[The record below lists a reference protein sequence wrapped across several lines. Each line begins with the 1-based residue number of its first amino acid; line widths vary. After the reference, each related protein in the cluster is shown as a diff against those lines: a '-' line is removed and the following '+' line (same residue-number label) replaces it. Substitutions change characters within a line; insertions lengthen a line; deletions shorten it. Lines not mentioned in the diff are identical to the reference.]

1 MSLPVI
7 YSTREDWL
15 NGAITELKPFFLI
28 NGVSISDRIRVS
40 CALPS
45 NAKRTNFKS
54 VGECF
59 PSTNSADAHYEIFI
73 SPVLADPIKV
83 FETLIA
89 MLCHTAKGAL
99 NHGKPYQKIADAMLL
114 LPNGTQS
121 ARYKSVTHGG
131 AFIQAY
137 GQIIDSLGAYVHAE
151 LSASVGK
158 KQGTRM
164 LLAQCP
170 SCGYAVRLTSKWAYK
185 RVNGNTVINLPI
197 CPNEGDTLA
206 LI

>member
-15 NGAITELKPFFLI
+15 TAAVSELKPFFLL
-28 NGVSISDRIRVS
+28 NGVSISDKIRVS

-59 PSTNSADAHYEIFI
+59 PNTNSADAHFEIFI
-73 SPVLADPIKV
+73 SPVLAEPVKV

-89 MLCHTAKGAL
+89 MLCHTANGAL
-99 NHGKPYQKIADAMLL
+99 SHGKPYQKIADAMLL
-114 LPNGTQS
+114 LPNGTAS

-131 AFIQAY
+131 AFIAAY
-137 GQIIDSLGAYVHAE
+137 QQIIDSLGAYVHAE

-158 KQGTRM
+158 KQTTRM
-164 LLAQCP
+164 LKCECP
-170 SCGYAVRLTSKWAYK
+170 SCGYTVRLTAKWAYK
-185 RVNGNTVINLPI
+185 NGNLNLPI
-197 CPNEGDTLA
+197 CPNEGDVLS

>member
-7 YSTREDWL
+7 YPTREDWL
-15 NGAITELKPFFLI
+15 TAAVSELKPFFLI
-28 NGVSISDRIRVS
+28 NGVSISDKIRVS

-59 PSTNSADAHYEIFI
+59 PNTNSADAHYEIFI
-73 SPVLADPIKV
+73 SPVLADPVKV

-131 AFIQAY
+131 AFVQAY
-137 GQIIDSLGAYVHAE
+137 QQIIDSLGAYVHAE
-151 LSASVGK
+151 LSVLVCCSLSAHHADIQFGSP
-158 KQGTRM
+158 
-164 LLAQCP
+164 P
-170 SCGYAVRLTSKWAYK
+170 SGRLNMATSTCQSAPM
-185 RVNGNTVINLPI
+185 RATPSL
-197 CPNEGDTLA
+197 
-206 LI
+206 

>member
-15 NGAITELKPFFLI
+15 TAAVSELKPFFLA
-28 NGVSISDRIRVS
+28 NGVSISDKIRVS

-59 PSTNSADAHYEIFI
+59 PNTNSADAHFEIFI
-73 SPVLADPIKV
+73 SPVLADPVKV

-89 MLCHTAKGAL
+89 MLCHTANGAL

-114 LPNGTQS
+114 LPNGTAS

-131 AFIQAY
+131 AFVAAY
-137 GQIIDSLGAYVHAE
+137 QQIIDSLGVYVHAE

-158 KQGTRM
+158 KQTTRM
-164 LLAQCP
+164 LKCECP
-170 SCGYAVRLTSKWAYK
+170 SCGYTVRLTAKWAFK
-185 RVNGNTVINLPI
+185 QGNLNLPL

>member
-15 NGAITELKPFFLI
+15 TAAVSELKPFFLL
-28 NGVSISDRIRVS
+28 NGVSISDKIRVS

-59 PSTNSADAHYEIFI
+59 PNTNSADAHFEIFI
-73 SPVLADPIKV
+73 SPVLADPVKV

-89 MLCHTAKGAL
+89 MLCHTANGAL
-99 NHGKPYQKIADAMLL
+99 SHGKPYQKIADAMLL
-114 LPNGTQS
+114 LPNGTAS

-131 AFIQAY
+131 AFVAAY
-137 GQIIDSLGAYVHAE
+137 QQIIDSLGAYVHAE

-158 KQGTRM
+158 KQTTRM
-164 LLAQCP
+164 LKCECP
-170 SCGYAVRLTSKWAYK
+170 SCGYTVRLTAKWAYK
-185 RVNGNTVINLPI
+185 NGNLNLPI
-197 CPNEGDTLA
+197 CPNEGDVLS

>member
-7 YSTREDWL
+7 YPTREDWL
-15 NGAITELKPFFLI
+15 TAAVSELKPFFLL
-28 NGVSISDRIRVS
+28 NGVSISDKIRVS

-59 PSTNSADAHYEIFI
+59 PNTNSADAHFEIFI
-73 SPVLADPIKV
+73 SPVLDDPVKV

-89 MLCHTAKGAL
+89 MLCHTANGAL

-121 ARYKSVTHGG
+121 ARYKSVTHGD
-131 AFIQAY
+131 AFVQAY
-137 GQIIDSLGAYVHAE
+137 KQIIDSLGAYVHAE

-158 KQGTRM
+158 KQSTRM
-164 LLAQCP
+164 LKCVCP
-170 SCGYAVRLTSKWAYK
+170 SCGYTVRLTAKWAFK
-185 RVNGNTVINLPI
+185 HGNLNLPL
-197 CPNEGDTLA
+197 CPNEGDTLG

>member
-7 YSTREDWL
+7 YPTREDWL
-15 NGAITELKPFFLI
+15 TAAVSELKPFFQL
-28 NGVSISDRIRVS
+28 NGVSISDKIRVS

-59 PSTNSADAHYEIFI
+59 PNTNSADAHFEIFI

-89 MLCHTAKGAL
+89 MLCHTANGAL

-121 ARYKSVTHGG
+121 ARYKSVTHGD
-131 AFIQAY
+131 AFVQAY
-137 GQIIDSLGAYVHAE
+137 KQIIDSLGVYAHAE

-158 KQGTRM
+158 KQSTRM
-164 LLAQCP
+164 LKCVCP
-170 SCGYAVRLTSKWAYK
+170 SCGYTVRLTAKWAFK
-185 RVNGNTVINLPI
+185 QGNLNLPL
-197 CPNEGDTLA
+197 CPNEGDTLG

>member
-1 MSLPVI
+1 MTLPII
-7 YSTREDWL
+7 YTAREDWL
-15 NGAITELKPFFLI
+15 TAAILELKPFFAI
-28 NGVSISDRIRVS
+28 NGVSISDKIRVS

-59 PSTNSADAHYEIFI
+59 PNTNSGDGHYEIFI
-73 SPVLADPIKV
+73 SPVLADPVKV

-131 AFIQAY
+131 AFQQAY
-137 GQIIDSLGAYVHAE
+137 QQIIDSLGAYVHAE

-164 LLAQCP
+164 LLAKCP
-170 SCGYAVRLTSKWAYK
+170 SCGYTVRLTNKWAFK
-185 RVNGNTVINLPI
+185 HGNLNLPI

>member
-7 YSTREDWL
+7 YPTREDWL
-15 NGAITELKPFFLI
+15 TAAVSELKPFFLL
-28 NGVSISDRIRVS
+28 NGVSISDKIRVS

-59 PSTNSADAHYEIFI
+59 PNTNSADAHFEIFI

-89 MLCHTAKGAL
+89 MLCHTANGAL

-121 ARYKSVTHGG
+121 ARYKSVTHGD
-131 AFIQAY
+131 AFVQAY
-137 GQIIDSLGAYVHAE
+137 KQIIDSLGVYAHAE

-158 KQGTRM
+158 KQSTRM
-164 LLAQCP
+164 LKCVCP
-170 SCGYAVRLTSKWAYK
+170 SCGYTVRLTAKWAFK
-185 RVNGNTVINLPI
+185 QGNLNLPL
-197 CPNEGDTLA
+197 CPNEGDTLG

>member
-7 YSTREDWL
+7 YPTREDWL
-15 NGAITELKPFFLI
+15 TAAVSELKPFFLL
-28 NGVSISDRIRVS
+28 NGVSISDKIRVS

-59 PSTNSADAHYEIFI
+59 PNTNSADAHFEIFI

-89 MLCHTAKGAL
+89 MLCHTANGAL

-121 ARYKSVTHGG
+121 ARYKSVTHGD
-131 AFIQAY
+131 AFVQAY
-137 GQIIDSLGAYVHAE
+137 KQIIDSLGAYVHAE

-158 KQGTRM
+158 KQSTRM
-164 LLAQCP
+164 LKCVCP
-170 SCGYAVRLTSKWAYK
+170 SCGYTVRLTAKWAFK
-185 RVNGNTVINLPI
+185 QGNLNLPL
-197 CPNEGDTLA
+197 CPNEGDTLG

>member
-1 MSLPVI
+1 MSLPTI

-15 NGAITELKPFFLI
+15 TAGINELKPFFLL

-73 SPVLADPIKV
+73 SPVLADPTKV

-131 AFIQAY
+131 AFVQAY
-137 GQIIDSLGAYVHAE
+137 QQIIDSLGAYVHAE

-185 RVNGNTVINLPI
+185 NGNLNLPI

>member
-7 YSTREDWL
+7 YPTREDWL
-15 NGAITELKPFFLI
+15 TAAVSELKPFFLL
-28 NGVSISDRIRVS
+28 NGVSISDKIRVS

-59 PSTNSADAHYEIFI
+59 PNTNSADAHFEIFI

-89 MLCHTAKGAL
+89 MLCHTANGAL

-121 ARYKSVTHGG
+121 ARYKSVTHGD
-131 AFIQAY
+131 AFVQAY
-137 GQIIDSLGAYVHAE
+137 KQIIDSLGAYAHAE

-158 KQGTRM
+158 KQSTRM
-164 LLAQCP
+164 LKCVCP
-170 SCGYAVRLTSKWAYK
+170 SCGYTVRLTAKWAFK
-185 RVNGNTVINLPI
+185 QGNLNLPL
-197 CPNEGDTLA
+197 CPNEGDTLG

>member
-7 YSTREDWL
+7 YPTREDWL
-15 NGAITELKPFFLI
+15 TAAVSELKPFFLL
-28 NGVSISDRIRVS
+28 NGVSISDKIRVS

-59 PSTNSADAHYEIFI
+59 PNTNSADAHFEIFI

-89 MLCHTAKGAL
+89 MLCHTANGAL

-121 ARYKSVTHGG
+121 ARYKSVTHGD
-131 AFIQAY
+131 AFVQAY
-137 GQIIDSLGAYVHAE
+137 KQIIDSLGAYVHAE

-158 KQGTRM
+158 KQSTRM
-164 LLAQCP
+164 LKCVCP
-170 SCGYAVRLTSKWAYK
+170 SCGYTVRLTAKWAFK
-185 RVNGNTVINLPI
+185 HGNLNLPL
-197 CPNEGDTLA
+197 CPNEGDTLG

>member
-1 MSLPVI
+1 MSLPI
-7 YSTREDWL
+7 KHLTREDWL
-15 NGAITELKPFFLI
+15 TAAVEELRPFFYA
-28 NGVSISDRIRVS
+28 NGVSITDKVRVS

-59 PSTNSADAHYEIFI
+59 PNTNSADAHFEIFN
-73 SPVLADPIKV
+73 SPVLADPVKV

-89 MLCHTAKGAL
+89 MLSHTAKGAL
-99 NHGKPYQKIADAMLL
+99 NHGKPYQKVADAMLL
-114 LPNGTQS
+114 LPNGTAS
-121 ARYKSVTHGG
+121 ARYKSVTHGD
-131 AFIQAY
+131 AFVQAY
-137 GQIIDSLGAYVHAE
+137 KQIIDSLGAYVHAE

-164 LLAQCP
+164 LKCVCP
-170 SCGYAVRLTSKWAYK
+170 SCGYTVRLTAKWAFK
-185 RVNGNTVINLPI
+185 QGNLNLPL
-197 CPNEGDTLA
+197 CPNENDTLA

>member
-7 YSTREDWL
+7 YPTREDWL
-15 NGAITELKPFFLI
+15 TAAVSELKPFFQL
-28 NGVSISDRIRVS
+28 NGVSISDKIRVS

-59 PSTNSADAHYEIFI
+59 PNTNSADAHFEIFI

-89 MLCHTAKGAL
+89 MLCHTANGAL

-121 ARYKSVTHGG
+121 ARYKSVTHGD
-131 AFIQAY
+131 AFVQAY
-137 GQIIDSLGAYVHAE
+137 KQIIDSLGAYVHAE

-158 KQGTRM
+158 KQSTRM
-164 LLAQCP
+164 LKCVCP
-170 SCGYAVRLTSKWAYK
+170 SCGYTVRLTAKWAFK
-185 RVNGNTVINLPI
+185 QGNLNLPL
-197 CPNEGDTLA
+197 CPNEGDTLG

>member
-1 MSLPVI
+1 MSLPII

-15 NGAITELKPFFLI
+15 TGAVNELKPFFLL
-28 NGVSISDRIRVS
+28 NGVSISDKIRVS

-59 PSTNSADAHYEIFI
+59 PNTNSADAHYEIFI

-89 MLCHTAKGAL
+89 MLCHTANGAL

-121 ARYKSVTHGG
+121 ARYKSVTHGD
-131 AFIQAY
+131 AFVQAY
-137 GQIIDSLGAYVHAE
+137 KQIIDSLGAYVHAE

-158 KQGTRM
+158 KQSTRM
-164 LLAQCP
+164 LKCVCP
-170 SCGYAVRLTSKWAYK
+170 SCGYTVRLTAKWAFK
-185 RVNGNTVINLPI
+185 HGNLNLPL
-197 CPNEGDTLA
+197 CPNEGDTLG

>member
-1 MSLPVI
+1 MTLPI
-7 YSTREDWL
+7 KHLTREDWL
-15 NGAITELKPFFLI
+15 TAAVDELRPFFLS
-28 NGVSISDRIRVS
+28 NGVSITDKVRVS

-59 PSTNSADAHYEIFI
+59 PNTNSADAHFEIFI
-73 SPVLADPIKV
+73 SPVLADPVKV
-83 FETLIA
+83 FETLVA

-99 NHGKPYQKIADAMLL
+99 NHGKPYQRVADAMHL
-114 LPNGTQS
+114 LPNGTAS

-131 AFIQAY
+131 AFVAAY
-137 GQIIDSLGAYVHAE
+137 QQIIDSLGAYVHAE

-164 LLAQCP
+164 LKCVCP
-170 SCGYAVRLTSKWAYK
+170 SCGYTVRLTAKWAFK
-185 RVNGNTVINLPI
+185 HGNLNLPL
-197 CPNEGDTLA
+197 CPNEGDVLG

>member
-7 YSTREDWL
+7 YPTREDWL
-15 NGAITELKPFFLI
+15 TAAVGELKPFFLL
-28 NGVSISDRIRVS
+28 NGVSISDKIRVS

-59 PSTNSADAHYEIFI
+59 PNTNSADAHFEIFI

-89 MLCHTAKGAL
+89 MLCHTANGAL

-121 ARYKSVTHGG
+121 ARYKSVTHGD
-131 AFIQAY
+131 AFVQAY
-137 GQIIDSLGAYVHAE
+137 KQIIESLGAYVHAE

-158 KQGTRM
+158 KQSTRM
-164 LLAQCP
+164 LKCLCP
-170 SCGYAVRLTSKWAYK
+170 SCGYTVRLTSKWAYK
-185 RVNGNTVINLPI
+185 NGNLNLPI
-197 CPNEGDTLA
+197 CPNEGDTLG

>member
-7 YSTREDWL
+7 YPTREDWL
-15 NGAITELKPFFLI
+15 TAAVGELKPFFLL
-28 NGVSISDRIRVS
+28 NGVSISDKIRVS

-59 PSTNSADAHYEIFI
+59 PNTNSADAHFEIFI

-89 MLCHTAKGAL
+89 MLCHTANGAL

-121 ARYKSVTHGG
+121 ARYKSVTHGD
-131 AFIQAY
+131 AFVQAY
-137 GQIIDSLGAYVHAE
+137 KQIIESLGAYVHAE

-158 KQGTRM
+158 KQSTRM
-164 LLAQCP
+164 LKCVCP
-170 SCGYAVRLTSKWAYK
+170 SCGYTVRLTSKWAYK
-185 RVNGNTVINLPI
+185 NGNLNLPI
-197 CPNEGDTLA
+197 CPNEGDTLG

>member
-1 MSLPVI
+1 MTLPII
-7 YSTREDWL
+7 YTTREDWL
-15 NGAITELKPFFLI
+15 TAAVLELKPFFLL

-73 SPVLADPIKV
+73 SPVLADPVKV

-114 LPNGTQS
+114 LPNGTAS
-121 ARYKSVTHGG
+121 ARYKSVTHGN
-131 AFIQAY
+131 AFVAAY
-137 GQIIDSLGAYVHAE
+137 QQIIDSLGAYVHAE

-164 LLAQCP
+164 LKCVCP
-170 SCGYAVRLTSKWAYK
+170 SCGYTVRLTAKWAYK
-185 RVNGNTVINLPI
+185 GGNLNLPM
-197 CPNEGDTLA
+197 CPNEGDTLG

>member
-7 YSTREDWL
+7 YPTREDWL
-15 NGAITELKPFFLI
+15 TAAVSELKPFFLL
-28 NGVSISDRIRVS
+28 NGVSISDKIRVS

-59 PSTNSADAHYEIFI
+59 PNTNSADAHFEIFI

-89 MLCHTAKGAL
+89 MLCHTANGAL

-121 ARYKSVTHGG
+121 ARYKSVTHGD
-131 AFIQAY
+131 AFVQAY
-137 GQIIDSLGAYVHAE
+137 KQIIDSLGVYAHAE

-158 KQGTRM
+158 KQSTRM
-164 LLAQCP
+164 LKCVCP
-170 SCGYAVRLTSKWAYK
+170 SCGYTVRLTAKWAFK
-185 RVNGNTVINLPI
+185 HGNLNLPL
-197 CPNEGDTLA
+197 CPNEGDTLG